1 MITRPLDLAS
11 KLRPEPR
18 SFDWLFFVNGGL
30 IALFFMLFGSKFVLA
45 PALGVDFQLPA
56 EAGANVEARAPTSFV
71 SVTSSGQIFAGDGL
85 RTIAQLQG
93 WLRDEAK
100 VSRRPPVLLVR
111 ASKGVR
117 IEVLTE
123 ITSVARGAGFVGV
136 LFAAVEP
143 SQPGGVGRRQL

>member
-11 KLRPEPR
+11 KLQPEPR
-18 SFDWLFFVNGGL
+18 SFDWLFFVNAGF
-30 IALFFMLFGSKFVLA
+30 IALFFSLFGSKLVLA

-56 EAGANVEARAPTSFV
+56 EAGAIAEARSPTSFV

-93 WLRDEAK
+93 WLRDQVRAEK
-100 VSRRPPVLLVR
+100 RPPVLLVR
-111 ASKGVR
+111 ASRGVR
-117 IEVLTE
+117 IEILTE
-123 ITSVARGAGFVGV
+123 ITSVARAAGFVGV

-143 SQPGGVGRRQL
+143 SGPQAGRP

>member
-18 SFDWLFFVNGGL
+18 SFDWLFFINGGL
-30 IALFFMLFGSKFVLA
+30 IALFFSLYGSKFVLA

-56 EAGANVEARAPTSFV
+56 EAGAAAEARPPTSFI
-71 SVTSSGQIFAGDGL
+71 SVTNSGQILEGDGL
-85 RTIAQLQG
+85 RTIAQLQA
-93 WLRDEAK
+93 WLRDEARAAK
-100 VSRRPPVLLVR
+100 RPPVLLVR

-117 IEVLTE
+117 FEILTE
-123 ITSVARGAGFVGV
+123 VTSVARGAGFVGV

-143 SQPGGVGRRQL
+143 TAAGAGGRP